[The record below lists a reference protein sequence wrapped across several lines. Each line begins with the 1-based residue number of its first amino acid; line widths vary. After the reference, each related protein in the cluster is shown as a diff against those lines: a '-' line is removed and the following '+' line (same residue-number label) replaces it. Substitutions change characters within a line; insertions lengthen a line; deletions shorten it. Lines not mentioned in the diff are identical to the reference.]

1 MPIKSFKDDG
11 TRNIAEE
18 RATKAARK
26 KLPAILHAAAYRK
39 IVFLDNAHA
48 LTDLTAWKSLRLE
61 KLQADRKNQFSIRIN
76 DQYRICFR
84 WSGADAFEVEVV
96 DYH

>member
-1 MPIKSFKDDG
+1 MPIKSFKDQG
-11 TRNIAEE
+11 TCDIAEE

-26 KLPAILHAAAYRK
+26 KLPAGLHAGAYRK
-39 IVFLDNAHA
+39 LVFLDNAHA

-61 KLQADRKNQFSIRIN
+61 KLHADRKNQFSIRIN